1 MNVTELAFAVVRC
14 EMENSLLD
22 EQTKN
27 CINAESQARLY
38 QLLGAHDL
46 SHLLSDALL
55 RNEIFVDGGK
65 GKKWLQHHRNR
76 AVCRYEQMQY
86 EIDAIV
92 RAFENAEIPHV
103 LLKGAVLRDAYP
115 QVWFR
120 TSCDVD
126 ILVQE
131 SDLLRA
137 GDALCEIGYAQG
149 TKGSHDVRFVATGG
163 VNLELHY
170 SLIEEAVNP
179 DASRILQGVWE
190 NVVLR
195 DGFGY
200 SYVMN
205 DEFFYFYHV
214 AHMAK
219 HFSNG
224 GCGVRSVLDLY
235 VLNGWQN
242 ARREELLRRGGL
254 SAFENALR
262 ALACVWFAEKG
273 HDGYTKEI
281 ADYIL
286 RGGAYGVMENR
297 VVIQQTKKGG
307 KFRYA
312 LSRIFLPYETLRF
325 YYPSLQNRKWLTP
338 LYQIRRWGRLIF
350 GGGMKRSLKELQTN
364 GSVSKEKR
372 EHAATLLERLGI

>member
-1 MNVTELAFAVVRC
+1 
-14 EMENSLLD
+14 
-22 EQTKN
+22 
-27 CINAESQARLY
+27 
-38 QLLGAHDL
+38 
-46 SHLLSDALL
+46 
-55 RNEIFVDGGK
+55 
-65 GKKWLQHHRNR
+65 
-76 AVCRYEQMQY
+76 
-86 EIDAIV
+86 
-92 RAFENAEIPHV
+92 
-103 LLKGAVLRDAYP
+103 
-115 QVWFR
+115 
-120 TSCDVD
+120 
-126 ILVQE
+126 
-131 SDLLRA
+131 
-137 GDALCEIGYAQG
+137 
-149 TKGSHDVRFVATGG
+149 
-163 VNLELHY
+163 
-170 SLIEEAVNP
+170 
-179 DASRILQGVWE
+179 
-190 NVVLR
+190 
-195 DGFGY
+195 
-200 SYVMN
+200 
-205 DEFFYFYHV
+205 
-214 AHMAK
+214 MAK

-273 HDGYTKEI
+273 HDGFTKEI